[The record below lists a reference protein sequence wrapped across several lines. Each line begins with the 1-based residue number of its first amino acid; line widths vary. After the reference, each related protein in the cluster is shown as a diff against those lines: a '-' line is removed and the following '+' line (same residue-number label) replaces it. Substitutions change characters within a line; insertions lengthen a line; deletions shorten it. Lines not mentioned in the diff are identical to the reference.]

1 MSNQYGDFTKK
12 VFDGFFIYIHVYV
25 FVSRY
30 FIIIEINIRGE
41 SRHFHKG
48 GGGPF
53 FLEKISDF
61 KAICF
66 KKNQKMPRRNLKR
79 KLQIKVKRKMTRT
92 KLEMFC

>member
-1 MSNQYGDFTKK
+1 MATLQKK
-12 VFDGFFIYIHVYV
+12 FLTVFLYIYMYMFLCQDILSLLKLISEANPDIFI
-25 FVSRY
+25 R
-30 FIIIEINIRGE
+30 
-41 SRHFHKG
+41 

-79 KLQIKVKRKMTRT
+79 KLQIKVKRKMTKT

>member
-1 MSNQYGDFTKK
+1 MYMFLCQDILSLLKLISEANPDI
-12 VFDGFFIYIHVYV
+12 FI
-25 FVSRY
+25 R
-30 FIIIEINIRGE
+30 
-41 SRHFHKG
+41 G